1 MDTGAENSLGDIS
14 LQGGVHTSA
23 HSSDVLSCSE
33 APVPRSSRRPRSDS
47 RESVR
52 HSAWALAQAFCF
64 CTPSREASILQGPQV
79 HSLLRGGG
87 VHPAGL
93 STVGGGQGSVRVHED
108 IRPFPALSQR
118 AALEKCL
125 VPLGREVPDAKR
137 SRRVSAITV
146 GQASGTSPLC
156 RRDRWWDSGW
166 GRGKSGEGRGCR
178 GGGEAGRP
186 GWMPRGS
193 GSSFP
198 LPKLLVLISN
208 TDDFWGSHWAE
219 PMLGLLG
226 LFFGLRQSGSQLA
239 WFFRSVC

>member
-1 MDTGAENSLGDIS
+1 MFDSPVDTGAENSLGDIS
-14 LQGGVHTSA
+14 LQGGVRTSA

-87 VHPAGL
+87 VHPASL
-93 STVGGGQGSVRVHED
+93 STVGRGQGSVHVHED
-108 IRPFPALSQR
+108 VRAFPALSQR

-137 SRRVSAITV
+137 SCRVSAVTV
-146 GQASGTSPLC
+146 GQASGMSPLC

-166 GRGKSGEGRGCR
+166 GRGKSGEGRGVR
-178 GGGEAGRP
+178 GLGE
-186 GWMPRGS
+186 GWKARLDAS
-193 GSSFP
+193 G
-198 LPKLLVLISN
+198 LWKLIPS
-208 TDDFWGSHWAE
+208 
-219 PMLGLLG
+219 P
-226 LFFGLRQSGSQLA
+226 
-239 WFFRSVC
+239 